1 MQKRKL
7 LISVV
12 SLLLCLL
19 LVFSACSTDN
29 NKGDEEQSTNSQ
41 GEVIDVG
48 GENAE
53 EEKGTT
59 QPETKKPS
67 TEKLVALTYDDGP
80 NPSTTNRILSAL
92 EKNNSVA
99 TFFIVGNRIDSGTDT
114 ISRAIGM
121 GCEIANHTYS
131 HKYLNKIS
139 ASERNSQIDQVNDMV
154 KEQFGVEVKL
164 LRAPGGNFKGVE
176 DKIDMPLI
184 QWSIDTN
191 DWRHKDVSGKNRSE
205 AQRQKEMDDIIDHVM
220 SNVKD
225 GDIILMHD
233 IYDFTADMSEILIP
247 KLVNAGYKLVTVS
260 EMYEAYCQELNAGE
274 VYYNCVI
281 TPASEML
288 EPIPAGE
295 YAVTTKNGGGL
306 NLRSEASKS
315 GDILIE
321 IPNQTVLNVTESV
334 EGWAKVSYHGHT
346 GWVSTAYLKQYSVG

>member
-7 LISVV
+7 MFTVI
-12 SLLLCLL
+12 SLLLCVLF
-19 LVFSACSTDN
+19 VFSACSVNGN
-29 NKGDEEQSTNSQ
+29 NDDEDKSSTAQ
-41 GEVIDVG
+41 GEIVDVG
-48 GENAE
+48 GENTGDE
-53 EEKGTT
+53 TT
-59 QPETKKPS
+59 TNPDVKTPS
-67 TEKLVALTYDDGP
+67 KEKLIALTYDDGP
-80 NPSTTNRILSAL
+80 NPSTTNRILTAL

-114 ISRAIGM
+114 IQRAINM

-139 ASERNSQIDQVNDMV
+139 DSERNSQIDKVNEQM
-154 KEQFGVEVKL
+154 KSQFGIDVKL

-176 DKIDMPLI
+176 DEIDMPLI

-191 DWRHKDVSGKNRSE
+191 DWRHKDVSGKTRTE
-205 AQRQKEMDDIIDHVM
+205 EQRQKEMDEIIDYVM
-220 SNVKD
+220 TNVD
-225 GDIILMHD
+225 SGDIILMHD

-260 EMYEAYCQELNAGE
+260 EMYEAYCQDLNAGE
-274 VYYNCVI
+274 VYYNCVA
-281 TPASEML
+281 TPVSDMQ

-315 GDILIE
+315 GNILIE

-334 EGWAKVSYHGHT
+334 EGWAKVTYNGYT
-346 GWVSTAYLKQYSVG
+346 GWVSTAYLKQHSVG